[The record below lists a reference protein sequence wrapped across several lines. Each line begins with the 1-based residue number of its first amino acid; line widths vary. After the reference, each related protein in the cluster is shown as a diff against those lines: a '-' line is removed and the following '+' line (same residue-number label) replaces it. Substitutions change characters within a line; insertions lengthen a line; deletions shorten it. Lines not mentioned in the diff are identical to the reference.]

1 MCAVFGAYC
10 ADIDSV
16 GALALIARDLELV
29 EFLDMRVLQVL
40 LRLAAKSGRSRK
52 GSRGRAIPAPG
63 TYGESVIE
71 APTSSHAAK
80 AAVSFDRIEQLYPN
94 VPNIELNRRGRRGR
108 AGTHG
113 AQRPRIEAPRP
124 SSHRLRAR

>member
-40 LRLAAKSGRSRK
+40 LRLAAKSSRK

-94 VPNIELNRRGRRGR
+94 VPNIELIGGGRRGR
-108 AGTHG
+108 AAAYA
-113 AQRPRIEAPRP
+113 AQRPRIEAPSP
-124 SSHRLRAR
+124 SSHRP

>member
-40 LRLAAKSGRSRK
+40 LRLVAKSGRSRK

-94 VPNIELNRRGRRGR
+94 VPNIELIGGRRRGR
-108 AGTHG
+108 AGAYA
-113 AQRPRIEAPRP
+113 AQRPRIEAPSP